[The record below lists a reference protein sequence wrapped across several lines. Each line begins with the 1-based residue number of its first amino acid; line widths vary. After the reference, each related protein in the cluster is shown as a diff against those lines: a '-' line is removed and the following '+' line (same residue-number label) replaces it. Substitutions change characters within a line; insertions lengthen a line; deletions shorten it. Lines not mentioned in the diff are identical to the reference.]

1 MVIIMKIKKIKTQIL
16 IFSFQIYT
24 LRKNMRTYIY
34 YGAETK
40 ANRVNLTLWHGNNP
54 WSEEKLIQQI
64 KWEMKI
70 RFISKGKFKKT
81 CGMIFFVVLGV

>member
-1 MVIIMKIKKIKTQIL
+1 M
-16 IFSFQIYT
+16 

-81 CGMIFFVVLGV
+81 FENDILFSAWGIDEILF